1 MRKDSHIK
9 KKVSGTRLMKINKG
23 ILELVRGKKKK
34 LLSSVFSY
42 IEKNMEQLL
51 AGTHPGCV
59 LFSCLLAEKAKNYL
73 SMGQLSLG
81 QKLPIS

>member
-1 MRKDSHIK
+1 
-9 KKVSGTRLMKINKG
+9 MKTNKG

-51 AGTHPGCV
+51 VGAHPGCV
-59 LFSCLLAEKAKNYL
+59 LFPCLLAEKAK
-73 SMGQLSLG
+73 
-81 QKLPIS
+81 IT